1 MLPIVT
7 RLGGEGRGAKGGEPG
22 RVKPARIKKLLY
34 FAKDGA
40 DVLPPDAAQKRWGF
54 TPEGVN
60 FYYGLN
66 AGGLEHFRR
75 TGSAMRENH
84 RRFFEL
90 VKQALATRDSFL
102 VNLGL
107 WPFEPGAPYEFV
119 TEHPGLVRR
128 LAEELGALQTAAAAT
143 GKRLEI

>member
-1 MLPIVT
+1 MSLCTDRSGGSLSTAT
-7 RLGGEGRGAKGGEPG
+7 RAYATYRHPFRWEGRGAKGGEPG
-22 RVKPARIKKLLY
+22 RVKPARIKTLLY

-90 VKQALATRDSFL
+90 VKQA
-102 VNLGL
+102 
-107 WPFEPGAPYEFV
+107 
-119 TEHPGLVRR
+119 
-128 LAEELGALQTAAAAT
+128 
-143 GKRLEI
+143 